1 MGIRPDFIPEHV
13 RQLKTLGVCDEQI
26 SELRKALLTV
36 RRAFIRQPS
45 NNDTRDILADVEK
58 LTAKLLKKLESIALQ
73 IDSPHD
79 KAGSLIDQS
88 YYQQRP
94 DDDGHTAMLHL
105 VPRLRAL
112 HTAARY
118 GLDQIPTKESVR
130 HRLADPAPIKRIHTA
145 LITGW
150 HQAHSDGPS
159 YRRGMPCEESESA
172 VAIQKQDRRPRP
184 AYPKRLQPSTSAGCA
199 FRKVVGICYVAVN
212 GTADPERA
220 ISEYVGEFKK
230 RRDVK
235 VKATLSLLANRPPKK
250 HHNQ

>member
-1 MGIRPDFIPEHV
+1 MGIRPDFNPDHV
-13 RQLKTLGVCDEQI
+13 RELKALDICDEQI
-26 SELRKALLTV
+26 SQLRKALPAV
-36 RRAFIRQPS
+36 RRVFIRQPS

-73 IDSPHD
+73 IDSPHE

-88 YYQQRP
+88 YYQQRT
-94 DDDGHTAMLHL
+94 DDDGHTATLHL

-112 HTAARY
+112 RTAAQN
-118 GLDQIPTKESVR
+118 GLDQIPVAKPARSR
-130 HRLADPAPIKRIHTA
+130 SADPAPIERIHSA
-145 LITGW
+145 LVTGW

-159 YRRGMPCEESESA
+159 YSRGMPFEESESA
-172 VAIQKQDRRPRP
+172 VAIRKQDRRPRP
-184 AYPKRLQPSTSAGCA
+184 AYPKRLQPSASPGCV

-230 RRDVK
+230 RRDVN
-235 VKATLSLLANRPPKK
+235 VKATLSLLARRPTK
-250 HHNQ
+250 